1 MLQILPSW
9 LHQIIVQVQLSRKLQ
24 TNLII
29 AKFSKYD
36 FPLDDDP
43 TSISSGKIP
52 KYVSS
57 AVSTTSEDNS

>member
-1 MLQILPSW
+1 ME
-9 LHQIIVQVQLSRKLQ
+9 
-24 TNLII
+24 
-29 AKFSKYD
+29 D